1 MEERGFQ
8 IDNKGL
14 CILCVCKFFFPNF
27 FFRAGGVCFGL
38 DWLLSCKW
46 FET

>member
-14 CILCVCKFFFPNF
+14 CILCVCEFLFPIF
-27 FFRAGGVCFGL
+27 SLGLGGCFGL
-38 DWLLSCKW
+38 DWLLGCKW

>member
-14 CILCVCKFFFPNF
+14 CILCVCEFLFPIF
-27 FFRAGGVCFGL
+27 SLGLGGVLVWIGC
-38 DWLLSCKW
+38 
-46 FET
+46 

>member
-14 CILCVCKFFFPNF
+14 CILCVRESFFPIF
-27 FFRAGGVCFGL
+27 SLGLGGWFGL